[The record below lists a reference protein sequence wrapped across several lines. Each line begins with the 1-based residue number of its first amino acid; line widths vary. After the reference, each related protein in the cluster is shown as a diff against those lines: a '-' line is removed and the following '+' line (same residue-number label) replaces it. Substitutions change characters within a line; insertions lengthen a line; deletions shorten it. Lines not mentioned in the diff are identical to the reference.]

1 MTSVTDRD
9 HAGVARSTSRDGERL
24 VAVCAVAL
32 LSSRIDLHPMLPLGY
47 AVALGALPVTVSAL
61 RQFRGATA
69 IVVLSG
75 LALVSGALLTWL
87 SPADATA
94 TTATTVGQALR
105 VLMIGAGG
113 LMLLWARHVLGAR
126 PVVLSY
132 ALGWFV
138 SLGITGVN
146 PLNVWKFSLSV
157 PIALLVLSL
166 PFVYRRPWAE
176 LTVLVS
182 LGAIS
187 AVQDSRSAAAQL
199 LVAAALVLTGRQASA
214 ERGRTATVLLRL
226 ALAAGGGF
234 FLLQAALL
242 RGDLGEEARQRTM
255 EQIDTSGSVLLGGR
269 PELGATLALFRDQ
282 PWGHGLG
289 AQPSPHQVDVAKSGM
304 AALGYDPDNG
314 YVERFM
320 LGDGF
325 ELHSVTGNLWSETG
339 IIGILLAVVLT
350 GLVIWGM
357 ARHLS
362 QGLASGIMLFLVIRL
377 LWDVAFSPL
386 SSSLLLLMLCWALA
400 LPVSR
405 EEGRPAHLPS
415 G

>member
-1 MTSVTDRD
+1 VSTLTDQGRVGP
-9 HAGVARSTSRDGERL
+9 ALDGSGHIERL

-47 AVALGALPVTVSAL
+47 AVALAALPVTVSAV
-61 RQFRGATA
+61 RQFRGAA
-69 IVVLSG
+69 VIVALSI
-75 LALVSGALLTWL
+75 LALVAGVLLTWL
-87 SPADATA
+87 GQPEATA

-113 LMLLWARHVLGAR
+113 LMLLWARGVVGAR
-126 PVVLSY
+126 AVVLSY
-132 ALGWFV
+132 ALGWLV
-138 SLGITGVN
+138 SLGTTGIN
-146 PLNVWKFSLSV
+146 PLNIWKFSLSV
-157 PIALLVLSL
+157 PITLLVLSL

-176 LTVLVS
+176 LSALLA

-187 AVQDSRSAAAQL
+187 AAQDSRSAAAQM
-199 LVAAALVLTGRQASA
+199 LVAAALVLTGQRRPSRQ
-214 ERGRTATVLLRL
+214 GRTATVLLRL
-226 ALAAGGGF
+226 ALAATGGF
-234 FLLQAALL
+234 LLLQAALL

-289 AQPSPHQVDVAKSGM
+289 AQPSPHQIDVAKSGM

-339 IIGILLAVVLT
+339 FVGLVLAAVLT
-350 GLVIWGM
+350 GLVVWGM
-357 ARHLS
+357 ARQLS

-386 SSSLLLLMLCWALA
+386 SSSLPLLMLCWALA
-400 LPVSR
+400 LPASG
-405 EEGRPAHLPS
+405 EEDSPARGPS